1 MGGVPISHLKS
12 RTQMNQQ
19 TANSSFTNNSSA
31 TSTVFPAATPAANPA
46 APAET
51 PLAKAATR
59 KSQSP
64 AKADARKA
72 ALPSKNANK
81 NDDRCRHYTA
91 AGRRCRH
98 TVLDCASGLC
108 FRHMSRP
115 FQPTDEDLSSAFVGL
130 SGFQSAVEIH
140 SFLAQLT
147 VLLVQNRIST
157 RRAAI
162 LAYLGQTLLRTRQAV
177 DLELNPN
184 EEQIIFDLPR
194 PKRDDDISPERALV
208 DRVPELAARCETLV
222 APDGYDGWTSSLEK
236 SK

>member
-1 MGGVPISHLKS
+1 
-12 RTQMNQQ
+12 MNQQ
-19 TANSSFTNNSSA
+19 PANSSFTNNSSA
-31 TSTVFPAATPAANPA
+31 ISTVSPAATPAANPA

-51 PLAKAATR
+51 HLAKAATR

-64 AKADARKA
+64 AKANASKA
-72 ALPSKNANK
+72 ALPNKNANR

-98 TVLDCASGLC
+98 TVLDRASGLC
-108 FRHMSRP
+108 FRHMGRP

-147 VLLVQNRIST
+147 VLLVQNRVST

-162 LAYLGQTLLRTRQAV
+162 LAYLGQLLLRTLNAV
-177 DLELNPN
+177 GEELEP
-184 EEQIIFDLPR
+184 EEPQFIFDLPR
-194 PKRDDDISPERALV
+194 PKRDDDISPERAFV
-208 DRVPELAARCETLV
+208 DRMAELGARCKTPV
-222 APDGYDGWTSSLEK
+222 AADSYDGWTSDLEK